1 MCAPTTRILIIYKL
15 LASADTFPL
24 LLYLVSFPLYLSPM
38 QIQCPQCRSLITL
51 DGQTLMGEELLCCAQ
66 CRMEI
71 RINLSASLP
80 AAEESTN
87 ESAFRI
93 NVSTEQLAELATESP
108 KAPTAPPPRGT
119 LLWALA
125 NLGLILLL
133 VGQYAYFMR
142 NDLARYQP
150 LRPWLETLCQYAQC
164 RLPLQR
170 DLQRIK
176 VVARDL
182 RPHPTVADGLVITIT
197 ILNEAPFP
205 QPFPKLD
212 LSFYDLDHRLLARR
226 AFPPQLYLPPGVD
239 MDGGLQP
246 GTPLPITLEL
256 VDPGK
261 MAVNFE
267 FEFL

>member
-1 MCAPTTRILIIYKL
+1 
-15 LASADTFPL
+15 
-24 LLYLVSFPLYLSPM
+24 M
-38 QIQCPQCRSLITL
+38 QIQCPQCRSLIAL
-51 DGQTLMGEELLCCAQ
+51 DGQTLTGEELLCCAQ

-71 RINLSASLP
+71 GIKLSASLP
-80 AAEESTN
+80 AAEEPAS
-87 ESAFRI
+87 EAAFRI
-93 NVSTEQLAELATESP
+93 NVSREQLAELAAQP
-108 KAPTAPPPRGT
+108 QPAAAARPRGT
-119 LLWALA
+119 LPWAFA

-133 VGQYAYFMR
+133 VLQYAYFMR

-164 RLPLQR
+164 RIPLQR

-205 QPFPKLD
+205 QPFPSLD
-212 LSFYDLDHRLLARR
+212 LSFYDLEHHPLARR
-226 AFPPQLYLPPGVD
+226 IFPPRLYLPPGVD
-239 MDGGLQP
+239 MSRGLQP
-246 GTPLPITLEL
+246 DTPLPITLEL

-261 MAVNFE
+261 AAVNFE
-267 FEFL
+267 FQFL